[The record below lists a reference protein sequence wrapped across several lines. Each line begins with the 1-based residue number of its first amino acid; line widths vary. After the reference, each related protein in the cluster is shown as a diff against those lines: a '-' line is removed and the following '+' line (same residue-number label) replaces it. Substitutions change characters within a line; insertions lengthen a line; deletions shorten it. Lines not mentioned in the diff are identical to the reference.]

1 MRMMTGGQDEL
12 RPIMQCAGY
21 YHHDCE
27 GLVQDITFSRA
38 AQHALALDSRARDF
52 DFDGSERR

>member
-1 MRMMTGGQDEL
+1 MRMVTGGQDEL

-27 GLVQDITFSRA
+27 GLVKDISFSRA
-38 AQHALALDSRARDF
+38 AQHARETLIGRNDD
-52 DFDGSERR
+52 DDERWS

>member
-1 MRMMTGGQDEL
+1 MRMVTGGQDEL

-38 AQHALALDSRARDF
+38 AQHARETLIGRNDD
-52 DFDGSERR
+52 DDERWS